1 MNEVKVE
8 IRFMDEHRKQQAV
21 TVAGSTLSEDIV
33 MVPHD
38 PEEVTFY
45 RFSRRIGDKVIVISE
60 ENETFAL
67 AFPTLDAAGAAAI
80 VNVFRSDSLL
90 EVVRQGI
97 EQTKKRLKGSEK

>member
-8 IRFMDEHRKQQAV
+8 IRFMDEYRKQQSV
-21 TVAGSTLSEDIV
+21 TVTGSALSEDIV

-45 RFSRRIGDKVIVISE
+45 RFSRRIGDRIIVISE

-80 VNVFRSDSLL
+80 VNVFQSDSLL
-90 EVVRQGI
+90 EVVRRGI
-97 EQTKKRLKGSEK
+97 TETKKRLQGSDK